1 MADTTQ
7 YFKTAASYLRRA
19 ALAKQQEITE
29 LRKLLDIRINE
40 AYQKIQSLR
49 DEMRLRETVAQNASR
64 SANNPSPDL
73 QRAEALRRVGELRS
87 EISYREQD
95 ANQVR
100 RHITDQITACEREI
114 QAINQEANDLEA
126 KT

>member
-19 ALAKQQEITE
+19 ALAKQQEIAE
-29 LRKLLDIRINE
+29 LRKLLDVRINE

-49 DEMRLRETVAQNASR
+49 DEMRLRETVAQNANR
-64 SANNPSPDL
+64 SANNASPDL
-73 QRAEALRRVGELRS
+73 QRAEALRRVGELRN
-87 EISYREQD
+87 EISSREQD

-100 RHITDQITACEREI
+100 RDITDQIAECEREI

-126 KT
+126 KG

>member
-19 ALAKQQEITE
+19 ALAKQQEIAE
-29 LRKLLDIRINE
+29 LRKLLDVRNNE

-49 DEMRLRETVAQNASR
+49 DEMRLRETVAKNAS
-64 SANNPSPDL
+64 SSVNNASPDL
-73 QRAEALRRVGELRS
+73 QRAEALRRVGELRN

-100 RHITDQITACEREI
+100 RDIMDQIAECEREI

-126 KT
+126 KG